1 MPSFS
6 HPLTPGSRLP
16 SVTMRNVFR
25 SAAIC
30 LFWLAPAAG
39 VAYHGDV
46 ILGRYAGPKLWNFV
60 TGMIAG
66 GGIVSSLAL
75 REFFIRERQLLRGVA
90 EQRLERL
97 SRSHGYSSDR
107 AKRLS
112 LVRGRRPSHNS
123 S

>member
-1 MPSFS
+1 
-6 HPLTPGSRLP
+6 
-16 SVTMRNVFR
+16 MRNVFR

-30 LFWLAPAAG
+30 LFWLAPAAV

-97 SRSHGYSSDR
+97 S
-107 AKRLS
+107 
-112 LVRGRRPSHNS
+112 
-123 S
+123 